1 MVVTAVALA
10 ALLTGC
16 GAEDDPTVVTVGV
29 GSTSEQ
35 QLLAA
40 LTVVALD
47 HADIETQLATD
58 LGGTVGLRREALRG
72 SVDLFWDYTAAAWA
86 LGLRQQSP
94 PADAEESFERVR
106 EADLRRNDLVWL
118 PPTDANATLALFVD
132 AEAVKED
139 QAASMDWL
147 ARELSGQER
156 TLCVDA
162 DFRERPGGLTDLA
175 EVYPMDLDRVE
186 VVEAD
191 EHEAINGVAE
201 GRCFAGLGTATS
213 GEAQAAG
220 LVRVRDDIGVFPAFV
235 VAPVAREGALQH
247 EPGLASALE
256 PVTDLLDTTT
266 LARLN
271 AETLDATGIEDRRAV
286 ARRELAPHLD
296 SES

>member
-1 MVVTAVALA
+1 MATAVALA
-10 ALLTGC
+10 VLATGC
-16 GAEDDPTVVTVGV
+16 GADDERDVVTVGA

-35 QLLAA
+35 QVLAA

-47 HADIETQLATD
+47 HADIDTQLALD
-58 LGGTVGLRREALRG
+58 LGGTIGLRREALRG
-72 SVDLFWDYTAAAWA
+72 SVDLYWDYTAAAWA

-94 PADAEESFERVR
+94 PADPEESFERVR

-118 PPTDANATLALFVD
+118 EPSDANATLALFVD
-132 AEAVKED
+132 EEALGED

-156 TLCVDA
+156 TLCVDS
-162 DFRERPGGLTDLA
+162 DFRQRSGGLTDLA

-186 VVEAD
+186 VIEAD
-191 EHEAINGVAE
+191 ESEAIRGVAE

-220 LVRVRDDIGVFPAFV
+220 LVRVHDDLGVFPAFV
-235 VAPVAREGALQH
+235 VAPVAREGALQRQ
-247 EPGLASALE
+247 PRLASALE
-256 PVTDLLDTTT
+256 PITDLLDTAT

-271 AETLDATGIEDRRAV
+271 AETLEAESFEERRAV
-286 ARRELAPHLD
+286 ARRELAPYLGD
-296 SES
+296 A